1 MFSIVF
7 LDMNVIFC
15 GIMRYN
21 EYVYIYNGIL
31 WRNNRTK
38 YKREHHIAILNA
50 NQ

>member
-21 EYVYIYNGIL
+21 EYVYIYIYIQ
-31 WRNNRTK
+31 WDIM
-38 YKREHHIAILNA
+38 EE
-50 NQ
+50 